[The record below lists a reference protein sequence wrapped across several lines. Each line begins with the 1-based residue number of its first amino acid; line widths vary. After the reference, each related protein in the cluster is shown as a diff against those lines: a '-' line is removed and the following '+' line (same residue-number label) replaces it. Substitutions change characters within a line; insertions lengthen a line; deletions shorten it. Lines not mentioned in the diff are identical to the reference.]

1 MTNLNSNAQRME
13 DIIEGK
19 QKKTAPKYVGI
30 IIALVLL
37 AACSFGAYS
46 IGQSSGHTAGYDEGY
61 STGREEGRKAGNKEG
76 YSTGHDEGYDVG
88 YGDGYDAGY
97 DDGTTGVER
106 GKKNQFAADTLNTAT
121 KRRFHNSQYEY
132 EKYADIIADGYKT
145 N

>member
-61 STGREEGRKAGNKEG
+61 SAGREEGRKAGNKEG

-88 YGDGYDAGY
+88 YDDGYDAGY
-97 DDGTTGVER
+97 DDGLTGVER
-106 GKKNQFAADTLNTAT
+106 GNKIQFDRDEI
-121 KRRFHNSQYEY
+121 KEEVERRLKNSQDEY
-132 EKYADIIADGYKT
+132 AKYADIIADGYKS

>member
-1 MTNLNSNAQRME
+1 MSNLNSNAQRME

-46 IGQSSGHTAGYDEGY
+46 FGQSSGHTAGYDEGY
-61 STGREEGRKAGNKEG
+61 STGCEEGRKAGNKEG

-97 DDGTTGVER
+97 DDGLTGVEQR
-106 GKKNQFAADTLNTAT
+106 CQAFARCLQSRKSERIRPSLRHCYRPSRCRPSRKA
-121 KRRFHNSQYEY
+121 R
-132 EKYADIIADGYKT
+132 
-145 N
+145 

>member
-1 MTNLNSNAQRME
+1 MSNLNSNAQRME

-19 QKKTAPKYVGI
+19 QKKSAPKYI
-30 IIALVLL
+30 AALIALVLL

-97 DDGTTGVER
+97 DDGLTGVER
-106 GKKNQFAADTLNTAT
+106 GKKNQFDAGWRERLKDRIL
-121 KRRFHNSQYEY
+121 SDPDYV
-132 EKYADIIADGYKT
+132 GYRAE

>member
-19 QKKTAPKYVGI
+19 KKKTAPKYVGI

-46 IGQSSGHTAGYDEGY
+46 FGQSSGHTAGYD
-61 STGREEGRKAGNKEG
+61 EG

-97 DDGTTGVER
+97 DDGLTGVER
-106 GKKNQFAADTLNTAT
+106 GKKNQFDADKIKDEI
-121 KRRFHNSQYEY
+121 KRRFNNSQYEY